1 MQKIAILG
9 VKVSN
14 VSRNEAVEMCRR
26 FLFDG
31 AQHIIATP
39 NPEMAVLALK
49 DAEFAGIF
57 DKADLCLPDGIGLI
71 LAGKL
76 FGTPL
81 KERVVGSDFVWNLAE
96 LAEKEGKSVYL
107 LGASEGVA
115 KKAGEKLKEK
125 YPNLKIAG
133 AESGGDVSD
142 MLRGTLNTT
151 CQGCP
156 LTTKINSTRPD
167 ILFVAFGQ
175 VKQEKWIAENL
186 RKLPSVKIAIG
197 IGGTLDFIDGN
208 AKRAPMFIQKIGLE
222 WLWRLILEPW
232 RAKRIWN
239 ATMVFGWKCV
249 LRKLNF

>member
-1 MQKIAILG
+1 MKIDILG

-14 VSRNEAVEMCRR
+14 INKKEAIEVARN

-31 AQHIIATP
+31 SQHIIATP

-49 DAEFAGIF
+49 DAEFALVF
-57 DKADLCLPDGIGLI
+57 DRADLCLPDGVGLM

-76 FGTPL
+76 FGTSL
-81 KERVVGSDFVWNLAE
+81 KERITGSDFVLDLAGV
-96 LAEKEGKSVYL
+96 AEKEGKSIYL

-133 AESGGDVSD
+133 TESGGEVFN
-142 MLRGTLNTT
+142 LNESEKKN
-151 CQGCP
+151 
-156 LTTKINSTRPD
+156 LLEKINSVAPD
-167 ILFVAFGQ
+167 ILFVALGQ
-175 VKQEKWIAENL
+175 VKQEKWIVENIS
-186 RKLPSVKIAIG
+186 KVPSVKIATG
-197 IGGTLDFIDGN
+197 IGGAFDFIAGN
-208 AKRAPMFIQKIGLE
+208 AKRAPKWMQKIGLE

-239 ATMVFGWKCV
+239 ATAVFGWKCV

>member
-14 VSRNEAVEMCRR
+14 ITKNETIEISRG

-31 AQHIIATP
+31 GQHIITSP

-49 DAEFAGIF
+49 DAEFASVF

-71 LAGKL
+71 LASKF

-81 KERVVGSDFVWNLAE
+81 KERITGSDFIFDLLNLS
-96 LAEKEGKSVYL
+96 EKEGKSVYL

-115 KKAGEKLKEK
+115 EKASLKLKEK
-125 YPNLKIAG
+125 YPNLKIVG
-133 AESGGDVSD
+133 TESGGDAAD
-142 MLRGTLNTT
+142 LDNQNTLN
-151 CQGCP
+151 
-156 LTTKINSTRPD
+156 KINSARPD

-175 VKQEKWIAENL
+175 VKQEKWIAKNL
-186 RKLPSVKIAIG
+186 PKLPSVKIAIG
-197 IGGTLDFIDGN
+197 IGGAFDFIAGT
-208 AKRAPMFIQKIGLE
+208 AKRAPKIIRKIGLE

-239 ATMVFGWKCV
+239 ATMVFGWKCA